1 MAWEDRNGRHY
12 YYRKRR
18 EGKRVISEYI
28 GAGLAGQI
36 AEIFDMEDRHETNY
50 NRALFQGQKESAQ
63 TIADQVRQIEKFTRA
78 MTRAVLL
85 MSGYHAHKRQWR
97 KYRNGRSNQNND

>member
-1 MAWEDRNGRHY
+1 MAWEDRNGRKY

-28 GAGLAGQI
+28 GGGLAGELSALYDLEDKFKTDVQR
-36 AEIFDMEDRHETNY
+36 AELMQAKEDAVKLN
-50 NRALFQGQKESAQ
+50 
-63 TIADQVRQIEKFTRA
+63 RQIREVERITKA

-85 MSGYHAHKRQWR
+85 LSGYHAPRRQWR
-97 KYRNGRSNQNND
+97 KIRK